1 MELSPF
7 EHIIHLWRPALKVGI
22 GLSGVS
28 RIGDKVGNDLNG
40 RGVDSG
46 RHGLIVGIGLSVNG
60 RGVYSGPH
68 GLIVGIG
75 LSVNGR
81 GVDSGVK
88 RHELPP
94 GLLFHELVGG
104 WPNLPCRGVLKVS
117 DRPPAIPP
125 CQEQVP
131 GPVDEL
137 YVPSAQ

>member
-1 MELSPF
+1 VSRIGDKVGNGL
-7 EHIIHLWRPALKVGI
+7 IVGI

-28 RIGDKVGNDLNG
+28 RIGDKVRN
-40 RGVDSG
+40 
-46 RHGLIVGIGLSVNG
+46 GLIVGIGV
-60 RGVYSGPH
+60 
-68 GLIVGIG
+68 
-75 LSVNGR
+75 SVNGR

-88 RHELPP
+88 LHELPH
-94 GLLFHELVGG
+94 GLLFHELLVGG